1 MKAVRYQQVAAVVIW
16 LALLA
21 GLIAPLALIPASP
34 QQRTYDQFQ
43 REW

>member
-1 MKAVRYQQVAAVVIW
+1 MKAVRYQQVATVVIW
-16 LALLA
+16 MTVLA
-21 GLIAPLALIPASP
+21 GLIAPLALMPASP

>member
-1 MKAVRYQQVAAVVIW
+1 MTRIATVAIW
-16 LALLA
+16 LTILA
-21 GLIAPLALIPASP
+21 GTIGPLALIPEAP